1 MVILGLLKILSQ
13 YPVSIVEGESE
24 TVQTMDLEKWKLGKT
39 GMLFGCDKLLTCVV
53 KYAVL
58 VLLTPVKTGKEN
70 DDILFGAFQ

>member
-39 GMLFGCDKLLTCVV
+39 GMLLTCVV

-58 VLLTPVKTGKEN
+58 VLLTPVKTGQEN